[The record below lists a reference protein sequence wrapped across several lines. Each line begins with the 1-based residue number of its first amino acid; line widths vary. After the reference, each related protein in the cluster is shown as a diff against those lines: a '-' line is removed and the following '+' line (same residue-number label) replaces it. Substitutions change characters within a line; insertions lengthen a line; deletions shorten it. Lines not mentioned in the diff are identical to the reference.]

1 MDRVYA
7 SESAYLC
14 VCVCVLLSERET
26 EIERDRERRVTE
38 RKARDIV

>member
-14 VCVCVLLSERET
+14 VCVCVLLSESDT